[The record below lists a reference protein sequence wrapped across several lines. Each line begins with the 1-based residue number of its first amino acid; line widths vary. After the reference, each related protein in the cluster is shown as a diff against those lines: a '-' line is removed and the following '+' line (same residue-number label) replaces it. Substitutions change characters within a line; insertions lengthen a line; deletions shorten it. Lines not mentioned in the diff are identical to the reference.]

1 MAISPLLSLPAG
13 MQVFERGW
21 LSSNNILLTDE
32 DSATLIDSGYLNHA
46 EQTLALV
53 QEALQG
59 RALNTLINTHLHS
72 DHCGGNALLQSV
84 YACRTLVP
92 VAELAAVK
100 EWDQQLLSFAA
111 TGQRCER
118 FRQDG
123 SISPGDKLKLANLEW
138 QVLAAPGHDPH
149 SMMLYCASEA
159 ILISADALWEHGF
172 GVIFP
177 ELEGKSGFAEQ
188 AAVLQLIS
196 ELEVRLVIPGHGAP
210 FTAVTAAL
218 GRARSRLDYL
228 SGDSG
233 RNSRHALKV
242 LIAFLLLDRQR
253 FSLQDIGRHIAT
265 SRLMS
270 AAAAQLDT
278 SVELLIKQLAG
289 ELVSAGVAS
298 LEGEFLMN
306 AR

>member
-1 MAISPLLSLPAG
+1 MTTSASVRLPAG
-13 MQVFERGW
+13 MHVFERGW
-21 LSSNNILLTDE
+21 LSSNNILLIDE
-32 DSATLIDSGYLNHA
+32 DSAALVDSGYLSHA

-53 QEALQG
+53 QTALQG
-59 RALNTLINTHLHS
+59 RALTTLINTHLHS

-84 YACRTLVP
+84 YDCHTLIP
-92 VAELAAVK
+92 VAELAAVQQ
-100 EWDQQLLSFAA
+100 WDQQLLSFAA

-123 SISPGDKLKLANLEW
+123 CISPGDKLRLANLEW

-149 SMMLYCASEA
+149 SMMLYCVSEG

-177 ELEGKSGFAEQ
+177 ELVAESGFAEQ

-196 ELEVRLVIPGHGAP
+196 ELAPRLVISGHGAP
-210 FTAVTAAL
+210 FTEVSAAL
-218 GRARSRLDYL
+218 DRARGRLAYL
-228 SGDSG
+228 SADTS

-242 LIAFLLLDRQR
+242 LIAFLLLDRQK
-253 FSLQDIGRHIAT
+253 FSLQEIEQQLRV
-265 SRLMS
+265 SRLMT
-270 AAAAQLDT
+270 AAAAQLAIPVD
-278 SVELLIKQLAG
+278 LLIRQLAG
-289 ELVSAGVAS
+289 ELVSAGVAR
-298 LEGEFLMN
+298 LEGEFLAN